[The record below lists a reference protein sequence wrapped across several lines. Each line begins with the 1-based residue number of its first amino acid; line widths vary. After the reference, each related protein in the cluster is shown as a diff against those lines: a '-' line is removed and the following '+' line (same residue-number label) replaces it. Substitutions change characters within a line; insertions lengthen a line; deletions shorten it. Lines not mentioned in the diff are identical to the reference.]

1 MTYVLFNPLSDNGN
15 GTSNAHKL
23 DKLLKGENAI
33 FLDLIETDPVNF
45 IDTAEDSDKIIIAGG
60 DGTIHKLVNLY
71 GSRVPAHPVYYYPT
85 GTGNDFTTELHE
97 TISDEI
103 ILLNP
108 YIKNLPVITVNEKS
122 FKFINGI
129 GFGIDGFCCEE
140 GDKQRKKTNKPIN
153 YPGIAIRGMLGAF
166 KPRSARIVADG
177 KKYSFK
183 YVWLAPTMKGK
194 YYGGG
199 MKVAPFQDRMSENCE
214 VTTIVFHCN
223 STLKTLM
230 VFPSIF
236 KGKHVEHKNIV
247 EQIKAHDVK
256 VTFDRP
262 TPLQVDGETFT
273 NVLSYSVTCPTVTD
287 NGNNEKQTLVNS

>member
-1 MTYVLFNPLSDNGN
+1 MTYVLYNPLSDNGN

-23 DKLLKGENAI
+23 DSLLKGENAI
-33 FLDLIETDPVNF
+33 FLDLVETDLVKF
-45 IDTAEDSDKIIIAGG
+45 IDGASKDDKIIISGG
-60 DGTIHKLVNLY
+60 DGTIHELVNLY
-71 GSRVPAHPVYYYPT
+71 GGKSPDHPVYYYPT
-85 GTGNDFTTELHE
+85 GTGNDFTTELRE
-97 TISDEI
+97 KVNDKI

-108 YIKNLPVITVNEKS
+108 YIKNLPTVTINGKS
-122 FKFINGI
+122 LKFINGI

-140 GDKQRKKTNKPIN
+140 GDKLRKTSNKPIN

-166 KPRSARIVADG
+166 KPRNASIVADG

-183 YVWLAPTMKGK
+183 HVWLAPTMNGK

-199 MKVAPFQDRMSENCE
+199 MKVAPFQDRMSGEL
-214 VTTIVFHCN
+214 TTIVFHCG
-223 STLKTLM
+223 SKLRTLM

-236 KGKHVEHKNIV
+236 KGKHIEHKKMV
-247 EQIKAHDVK
+247 EQIKAREVT

-273 NVLSYSVTCPTVTD
+273 NVTSYSVTCASVTD
-287 NGNNEKQTLVNS
+287 NEKSENQSTVNA